1 MSLFEVTVTFNHPIL
16 IIMFVPRS
24 LKRYRLHNNEP
35 NLFLF
40 SHNTVTTNFLLQK
53 AMLQLQIKQFK
64 LCGAHFDALTWMR
77 SHLSLTTK

>member
-24 LKRYRLHNNEP
+24 LKRYRLHNNEA

-40 SHNTVTTNFLLQK
+40 SQNTVTTNFVL
-53 AMLQLQIKQFK
+53 
-64 LCGAHFDALTWMR
+64 R
-77 SHLSLTTK
+77 NS